1 MPERLIG
8 DASLDRRPRL
18 VKDIV
23 LVRGAPSQGNG
34 SAEQRA
40 DKRSDPHFWTG
51 RSEDRRCGRAIAMG
65 TEVYKE
71 LPNDDMYQH
80 DWSSLLERERDM
92 GRIHSSQAMYG

>member
-1 MPERLIG
+1 MW
-8 DASLDRRPRL
+8 
-18 VKDIV
+18 
-23 LVRGAPSQGNG
+23 QGNSNG
-34 SAEQRA
+34 
-40 DKRSDPHFWTG
+40 H
-51 RSEDRRCGRAIAMG
+51 